1 LLSRCERRVHCVI
14 NREQNKCK
22 TREGKAEFKKKQ
34 FVYVGSGHR
43 HAMHELKVSQQ
54 PRLE

>member
-1 LLSRCERRVHCVI
+1 LLSRCERKVHRVI

-22 TREGKAEFKKKQ
+22 TREGKAKFKNQQ
-34 FVYVGSGHR
+34 FVYVDSGHR